1 MIVEDYI
8 SMYEQIT
15 PRSTIAL
22 HINVKLFFEGNY
34 KFLGIWEVHPPFFHE
49 VNFKVLLQGGVL

>member
-1 MIVEDYI
+1 MAKFVSCKKISQVIVEDCI

-22 HINVKLFFEGNY
+22 HINVKLLFEEN
-34 KFLGIWEVHPPFFHE
+34 
-49 VNFKVLLQGGVL
+49 